1 MSNLELIAS
10 SAKVAVGVLLL
21 LSLFLLTVQTKN
33 KQANR
38 IFSVFVL
45 LIALDLTGFFLY
57 NWWNQYPQLHTLKI
71 ASSLLQMPLFYLYV
85 LSICYYNFRLR
96 RVHLWHALLFGAFF
110 LALIPRFYQLDQSAQ
125 AAFLNDPNT
134 TESLVFNV
142 LAELQYYGYILL
154 TVLTLRKFKNIYLE
168 NYSIEFYT
176 FYRWLWQVIMVFLV
190 AHVFA
195 FSKNLI
201 EFGTN
206 TQFILLA
213 NLIVSLI
220 ATGIS
225 CWFVLSALYQP
236 TLFRGIDVRLEV
248 VNEKT
253 PLQKAQGTRPS
264 ALSDEQQRQLNKLK
278 KLMQEEEL
286 YLEPSLNIQQ
296 LADELELPA
305 KELSQLINVHLGQ
318 NFFNLINA
326 YRIEKAQEILK
337 DPDKQQ
343 VTVLEVLYEVGFNS
357 KSSFN
362 TAFKKHAG
370 ITPTQYRKT
379 HLG

>member
-1 MSNLELIAS
+1 M
-10 SAKVAVGVLLL
+10 
-21 LSLFLLTVQTKN
+21 QTKN

-57 NWWNQYPQLHTLKI
+57 NWWNQYPLLHTFKV
-71 ASSLLQMPLFYLYV
+71 ASSLLQMPLFYFYV

-96 RVHLWHALLFGAFF
+96 WVHLWHALLFGTFF
-110 LALIPRFYQLDQSAQ
+110 LALIPRFYQLDQSGQ
-125 AAFLNDPNT
+125 VAFLNDPNT

-154 TVLTLRKFKNIYLE
+154 TILTLRKFKNVYLE
-168 NYSIEFYT
+168 NYSVEFYT
-176 FYRWLWQVIMVFLV
+176 FYRWLWQVIVVFLA

-195 FSKNLI
+195 FSKNII

-206 TQFILLA
+206 SQFILLA

-236 TLFRGIDVRLEV
+236 TLFRGIDARLEV

-253 PLQKAQGTRPS
+253 PLQNTQNTNS
-264 ALSDEQQRQLNKLK
+264 AELSDGQQQQLDKLE
-278 KLMQEEEL
+278 KLMTEEEL
-286 YLEPSLNIQQ
+286 YLDPSLNIQQ
-296 LADELELPA
+296 LADKLELPA

-326 YRIEKAQEILK
+326 YRIGKAQEILK
-337 DPDKQQ
+337 DPDKRQ
-343 VTVLEVLYEVGFNS
+343 VTVLEILYEVGFNS

-362 TAFKKHAG
+362 TAFKKHSG
-370 ITPTQYRKT
+370 VTPTQYRKT
-379 HLG
+379 QLG